1 MDGAFRETLSRIRKA
16 TQEMALGYFFPH
28 MKQEAQLN
36 YLLDLELWISRK
48 VNRMSFKSHISTLK
62 VPLVLEDMV

>member
-16 TQEMALGYFFPH
+16 TQEIALGYIFFPTRSSNS
-28 MKQEAQLN
+28 LN
-36 YLLDLELWISRK
+36 YLLEFELWMSRK
-48 VNRMSFKSHISTLK
+48 VNSMSFKSHISTLM